1 LPPDKDIHMKLSI
14 HTLAVE
20 QVTHTLRQLLGF
32 LDKGIA
38 YAEAK
43 KFDPAVL
50 VNARL
55 APDMHPLSR
64 QIQIVSDTAK
74 FGVARL
80 TGLEAPKFEDNE
92 KTMEEL
98 KARILKT
105 IDYVQSAPASAFE
118 GGEDRDVKIA
128 IPNRTLEMNGL
139 TYLRGWLLPNFFFH
153 VSIAYAI
160 LRHNGVDVGKRDFL
174 GNLT

>member
-1 LPPDKDIHMKLSI
+1 MKLTI

-20 QVTHTLRQLLGF
+20 QVTHTLKQLLGF

-43 KFDPAVL
+43 KFDPTVL
-50 VNARL
+50 VNSRL
-55 APDMHPLSR
+55 APDMHPLSK

-74 FGVARL
+74 FGIARL

-92 KTMEEL
+92 KTMDEL

-118 GGEDRDVKIA
+118 GGEDRDVKITV
-128 IPNRTLEMNGL
+128 PGRTIEMKGL

-160 LRHNGVDVGKRDFL
+160 LRHNGVDLGKRDLL
-174 GNLT
+174 GDLK

>member
-1 LPPDKDIHMKLSI
+1 MKVSI

-20 QVTHTLRQLLGF
+20 QVAHTLQQVLGF
-32 LDKGIA
+32 LDKGVA

-50 VNARL
+50 AAARL

-64 QIQIVSDTAK
+64 QIQFISDTAK

-80 TGLEAPKFEDNE
+80 AGVEAPKFEDTE
-92 KTMEEL
+92 KTIDEL
-98 KARILKT
+98 KARIKKT
-105 IDYVQSAPASAFE
+105 IDYVKSVPASAFE
-118 GGEDRDVKIA
+118 GGEDREVKITV
-128 IPNRTLEMNGL
+128 PNRVIEMNGL

-153 VSIAYAI
+153 VSMAYAI

-174 GNLT
+174 GELK

>member
-1 LPPDKDIHMKLSI
+1 MKVSL

-20 QVTHTLRQLLGF
+20 QVAHTLNICLGL
-32 LDKGIA
+32 LDKGVA

-43 KFDPAVL
+43 KFDPIVL
-50 VNARL
+50 VNSRL

-64 QIQIVSDTAK
+64 QVQFVSDTAK

-80 TGLEAPKFEDNE
+80 AGVDAPKFEDTE
-92 KTMEEL
+92 KTVEEL
-98 KARILKT
+98 KARIRKT
-105 IDYVQSAPASAFE
+105 IDYVQSVPASAFE
-118 GGEDRDVKIA
+118 GGEDRDIKIVL
-128 IPNRTLEMNGL
+128 PNRTIEMKGL

-153 VSIAYAI
+153 VSMLYAI

-174 GNLT
+174 GELK

>member
-1 LPPDKDIHMKLSI
+1 MKLTI
-14 HTLAVE
+14 HSLVVE
-20 QVTHTLRQLLGF
+20 QVTHTLNQLLAI
-32 LDKGIA
+32 LDKGVA

-43 KFDPAVL
+43 KFDPTVL
-50 VNARL
+50 ANARL
-55 APDMHPLSR
+55 APDMHPLTR

-80 TGLEAPKFEDNE
+80 TGLEAPKFEDTE
-92 KTMEEL
+92 KTIDEL
-98 KARILKT
+98 KARIRKT
-105 IDYVQSAPASAFE
+105 LDYVQSVPASAFE
-118 GGEDRDVKIA
+118 GGEDRDVKIV
-128 IPNRTLEMNGL
+128 IPNRTLEMKGL

-174 GNLT
+174 GDLK